1 MWQYLCLRRCL
12 CDNNL
17 KVAKG
22 FEALM
27 FKLIRSCEMG
37 RDTATSVRLSQRHWC
52 GNFAACAAP
61 YEIATPVLAFD
72 DLQNLLSDDRAI
84 AGS

>member
-1 MWQYLCLRRCL
+1 VWE
-12 CDNNL
+12 
-17 KVAKG
+17 
-22 FEALM
+22 FEPILP
-27 FKLIRSCEMG
+27 L
-37 RDTATSVRLSQRHWC
+37 
-52 GNFAACAAP
+52 AAP